1 MNKLKGL
8 LLTEGLHGMISQVEG
23 LAKAL
28 DLDYFHEKIELN
40 SPWNLIPP
48 SLTPKKK
55 FIFKNQI
62 NKEYDVIISC
72 GRKSVIPSIVLKKNS
87 NKKIVNIHIQNPKVS
102 LENFDIVVAPDHD
115 SLDGPNV
122 LISKGAIH
130 YLTLDEINY
139 AKDYLVE
146 KIEKRKDVI
155 TLILGGPTKY
165 YKYDN
170 ENLIKIFSKINKQ
183 IHENNLQL
191 ILIPSNRTPEK
202 TIQFAKEYFTK
213 NRLIID
219 KVDKQAYLSSLAL
232 AKYIIVTC
240 DSSSMI
246 SEAALTGK
254 PIYVAMI
261 PATKSDKRFQK
272 FRNLLEN
279 MNIIRKLEK
288 NLDSWSYEKLDET
301 NRIASIIKENYFN
314 VIPKFDK

>member
-28 DLDYFHEKIELN
+28 DLDYFHEKVELN
-40 SPWNLIPP
+40 SPWNLVPP

-130 YLTLDEINY
+130 YLTLDEIHK
-139 AKDYLVE
+139 AKDYLLS
-146 KIEKRKDVI
+146 KIEKQKEVV

-165 YKYDN
+165 YNYDN
-170 ENLIKIFSKINKQ
+170 ESMIQIFSKINKQ
-183 IHENNLQL
+183 ILEKNMQL
-191 ILIPSNRTPEK
+191 IIIPSNRTPEK
-202 TIQFAKEYFTK
+202 IIQFAKEYFNK
-213 NRLIID
+213 NRLIVD
-219 KVDKQAYLSSLAL
+219 SVDKQAYLSSLAL

-254 PIYVAMI
+254 PIYVAML
-261 PATKSDKRFQK
+261 PSMRNDKRFQK
-272 FRNLLEN
+272 LRNLLES
-279 MNIIRKLEK
+279 MNIIRKLEDD
-288 NLDSWSYEKLDET
+288 LDTWSYEKLDET
-301 NRIASIIKENYFN
+301 NRIAKQIKEKLF
-314 VIPKFDK
+314 

>member
-40 SPWNLIPP
+40 SPWNLVPP

-87 NKKIVNIHIQNPKVS
+87 NKKIINIHIQNPKVS

-130 YLTLDEINY
+130 YLTLDEIDK
-139 AKDYLVE
+139 AKDYLVS
-146 KIEKRKDVI
+146 KIEKQKEVV

-165 YKYDN
+165 YNYDN
-170 ENLIKIFSKINKQ
+170 ENMIQIFSKINKQ
-183 IHENNLQL
+183 ILEKNMQL
-191 ILIPSNRTPEK
+191 IIIPSNRTPEK
-202 TIQFAKEYFTK
+202 IIQFAKEYFNK

-219 KVDKQAYLSSLAL
+219 NVDKQAYLSSLAL

-254 PIYVAMI
+254 PVYVAMI
-261 PATKSDKRFQK
+261 PAMRNDKRFQK
-272 FRNLLEN
+272 IRDLLES
-279 MNIIRKLEK
+279 MNIIRKLEDD
-288 NLDSWSYEKLDET
+288 LDTWSYEKLDET
-301 NRIASIIKENYFN
+301 NRIAKQIKEKLF
-314 VIPKFDK
+314 

>member
-28 DLDYFHEKIELN
+28 DLDYFHEKVELN
-40 SPWNLIPP
+40 SPWNLVPP

-130 YLTLDEINY
+130 YLTLDEIEK
-139 AKDYLVE
+139 AKDYLVS
-146 KIEKRKDVI
+146 KIEKQKEVV

-165 YKYDN
+165 YNYDN
-170 ENLIKIFSKINKQ
+170 ESMIQIFSKINKQ
-183 IHENNLQL
+183 ILEKNMQL
-191 ILIPSNRTPEK
+191 IIIPSNRTPEK
-202 TIQFAKEYFTK
+202 IIQFAKEYFNK

-219 KVDKQAYLSSLAL
+219 NVDKQAYLSSLAL

-246 SEAALTGK
+246 SEAAITGK

-261 PATKSDKRFQK
+261 PATRNDKRFKK
-272 FRNLLEN
+272 FRDLLES
-279 MNIIRKLEK
+279 MNIIRKLEDS
-288 NLDSWSYEKLDET
+288 LDTWSYEKLDET
-301 NRIASIIKENYFN
+301 NRIAKQIKEKLF
-314 VIPKFDK
+314 

>member
-28 DLDYFHEKIELN
+28 DMDYFHEKVELN
-40 SPWNLIPP
+40 SPWNLVPP

-102 LENFDIVVAPDHD
+102 LENFDIIVAPDHD
-115 SLDGPNV
+115 SLNGPNV

-130 YLTLDEINY
+130 YLTLDEIEK
-139 AKDYLVE
+139 AKDYLVS
-146 KIEKRKDVI
+146 KIEKQKEVV

-165 YKYDN
+165 YNYDN
-170 ENLIKIFSKINKQ
+170 ESMIQIFSKINKQ
-183 IHENNLQL
+183 IIEKNLQL
-191 ILIPSNRTPEK
+191 IIIPSNRTPEK
-202 TIQFAKEYFTK
+202 IIQFAKEYFNK

-219 KVDKQAYLSSLAL
+219 NVDKQAYLSSLAL

-254 PIYVAMI
+254 PVYVAMI
-261 PATKSDKRFQK
+261 PAMRNDIRFQK
-272 FRNLLEN
+272 FRNLLES
-279 MNIIRKLEK
+279 MNIIRKLEDS
-288 NLDSWSYEKLDET
+288 LDTWSYEKLDET
-301 NRIASIIKENYFN
+301 NRIAKQIKEKLF
-314 VIPKFDK
+314 